1 MLKEKNSFNLKSFM
15 MNHALHLIMVLMIVV
30 IACISPKFLS
40 LRVLRDILTQSST
53 RIVVALGCMF
63 VIISGSADLSGG
75 RTVGLAAVI
84 AGSLAQQAAYG
95 LKFWPELPE
104 LPVIVPVLISILAGL
119 VVGCANGF
127 IVAKLKVPAF
137 LATLGTQMVVYGANC
152 LYFNKAPNNSQPLGG
167 YLPGFSSLGT
177 GNIAGIPILVI
188 IALVLCVV
196 VWVLQT
202 KTCLGKEIFAVGG
215 NLEAV
220 RVSGINVF
228 KIQMIT
234 YSIAGACYGLA
245 VCLEGTGG
253 LTFSRVLTPETC
265 PVEHILA
272 FDLTSDSVGGI
283 RAGLLDGVVAQDQRQ
298 MGIIA
303 LDEVLRFAR
312 EGHYSGAVH
321 YTDSFF
327 VSAENLDE
335 ALSKAAGNE
344 K

>member
-104 LPVIVPVLISILAGL
+104 LPVIVPVLVSILAGL
-119 VVGCANGF
+119 VLGCANGF

-215 NLEAV
+215 NLEAA

-245 VCLEGTGG
+245 GCLEAARTGSASSSYGLSYELDAIAACIVGGCAASGGVGTVPGVFFGVIIFNIINYG
-253 LTFSRVLTPETC
+253 LTFIGLNTYWQFVVKGVIIITA
-265 PVEHILA
+265 IA
-272 FDLTSDSVGGI
+272 IDI
-283 RAGLLDGVVAQDQRQ
+283 RKYA
-298 MGIIA
+298 
-303 LDEVLRFAR
+303 
-312 EGHYSGAVH
+312 
-321 YTDSFF
+321 TK
-327 VSAENLDE
+327 N
-335 ALSKAAGNE
+335 
-344 K
+344 